1 MSKYYGVNGKKVGK
15 IGGEKY
21 YIDKGDNIVQK
32 SNKYYPVNS
41 TLIKREKFK
50 EYVLSL
56 FDIGIPQIYVLEE
69 LPEDLYPYALIFIQ
83 NEEETSIYVD
93 KEEKRTKINIESEE
107 KYDAVDIVN
116 EVPEEPRDNTVYFV
130 NDEQVNKNKKENEN
144 LDCDIYV
151 CDNNE
156 LRKVTIKDPDVDL
169 IKEVIEE
176 IKTKSLA
183 NVYNANLAINEL
195 VSTDGE
201 GKLKASGINSTTA
214 STVVNGVNTKSLK
227 NIYNTTLTADRLVYS
242 DDNGYVAASDI
253 VKSQAK
259 EVVTSVRGKCLGVI
273 YNQTLNKNKILM
285 SNSQGNVY
293 TSSIDVTTAN
303 DVISNIPN
311 KSLKYGYNNTF
322 SANQTVITDNAG
334 CLIAGRI
341 SAADMDDVVSGVKS
355 GSIKNIYDSTLTAD
369 RLMYTDN
376 NGCLAVSDLAKST
389 TKTVVDAVTTKF
401 LSSTYNTNLTA
412 NKMLGSNGSGKLYA
426 TGIDTSTANNVITGI
441 STKSF
446 KNVYNTTITANKL
459 LCTDGTGVVTTT
471 NKYTV
476 AAPLE
481 MYSNKIELGQ
491 VFDTNSGLAY
501 WKIGIDVYGRVSARQ
516 AVNMVEIL
524 GYIPTDRGSVT
535 INTPSN
541 NCALFFLNTHAGNFY
556 LAQICINTN
565 SGYRRVFEILKTSS
579 AYGLPQVIRNS
590 DTNVTIVATGNCRA
604 VIFTF
609 NTAVT

>member
-21 YIDKGDNIVQK
+21 YIDKTENIVQR
-32 SNKYYPVNS
+32 STKYYPVNS
-41 TLIKREKFK
+41 TLLKREKFK

-130 NDEQVNKNKKENEN
+130 NDDQVNKNKKANEN

-227 NIYNTTLTADRLVYS
+227 NIYNTTLTADRL
-242 DDNGYVAASDI
+242 I
-253 VKSQAK
+253 
-259 EVVTSVRGKCLGVI
+259 
-273 YNQTLNKNKILM
+273 
-285 SNSQGNVY
+285 
-293 TSSIDVTTAN
+293 
-303 DVISNIPN
+303 
-311 KSLKYGYNNTF
+311 
-322 SANQTVITDNAG
+322 
-334 CLIAGRI
+334 
-341 SAADMDDVVSGVKS
+341 
-355 GSIKNIYDSTLTAD
+355 
-369 RLMYTDN
+369 YTDN
-376 NGCLAVSDLAKST
+376 NGCLTVSDV
-389 TKTVVDAVTTKF
+389 TKTNAKAVIDGVKNKF
-401 LSSTYNTNLTA
+401 LSGTYNTNLTA

-426 TGIDTSTANNVITGI
+426 TGIDTTTASNVINGI

-446 KNVYNTTITANKL
+446 KNVYNTTITANKI
-459 LCTDGTGVVTTT
+459 LCTDGSGIVTTT

-476 AAPLE
+476 ASPLE

-491 VFDTNSGLAY
+491 VFDTAGSLGF

-516 AVNMVEIL
+516 AVSMVQIL
-524 GYIPTDRGSVT
+524 GYIHTDRGSVT
-535 INTPSN
+535 VTAPSN
-541 NCALFFLNTHAGNFY
+541 NCALFYLNTHGGNFY
-556 LAQICINTN
+556 LAIICVNTN
-565 SGYRRVFEILKTSS
+565 ASYRRVYEILKTSS
-579 AYGLPQVIRNS
+579 AYALPQIVRNS
-590 DTNVTIVATGNCRA
+590 DTSITITATGNCRA

>member
-1 MSKYYGVNGKKVGK
+1 MADYEFTAGPRKGKVYK
-15 IGGEKY
+15 EKY
-21 YIDKGDNIVQK
+21 YLRN
-32 SNKYYPVNS
+32 NKNFIQEAKKYIPINS
-41 TLIKREKFK
+41 QWLTKEEFK
-50 EYVLSL
+50 NYILSL
-56 FDIGIPQIYVLEE
+56 LDKGIPQIYVLKE
-69 LPEDLYPYALIFIQ
+69 LPEELYPYALIFVQ
-83 NEEETSIYVD
+83 NEEENSIYVD
-93 KEEKRTKINIESEE
+93 KEGIRTEIEIGGDDN
-107 KYDAVDIVN
+107 YDAVDIVN

-130 NDEQVNKNKKENEN
+130 NDDQVNKNKDKNEN

-227 NIYNTTLTADRLVYS
+227 NIYNTTLTADRLIYS
-242 DDNGYVAASDI
+242 DDNGYLAASDI
-253 VKSQAK
+253 TKAHAK
-259 EVVTSVRGKCLGVI
+259 DVITSVRGKCLGVI
-273 YNQTLNKNKILM
+273 YNTTLNHNKLLM

-293 TSSIDVTTAN
+293 TSTIDVTTAN

-322 SANQTVITDNAG
+322 SANQTVITDSAG

-341 SAADMDDVVSGVKS
+341 SAADMDDVVSGVKA
-355 GSIKNIYDSTLTAD
+355 GSVKNIYGTTLTKD
-369 RLMYTDN
+369 RLIYTDN
-376 NGCLAVSDLAKST
+376 NGCLAVSDLAKTT
-389 TKTVVDAVTTKF
+389 TKDVVDSVKNKF
-401 LSSTYNTNLTA
+401 LSATYNTNLTA
-412 NKMLGSNGSGKLYA
+412 NKILGSNGSGKLYA
-426 TGIDTSTANNVITGI
+426 TGIDTSTASNVITGI

-446 KNVYNTTITANKL
+446 KNVYNTTIAANKI
-459 LCTDGTGVVTTT
+459 LCTDGSGIVTTT
-471 NKYTV
+471 NKYKV
-476 AAPLE
+476 VYPLE
-481 MYSNKIELGQ
+481 MYSNQIELGQ
-491 VFDTNSGLAY
+491 VFDTEGALGY
-501 WKIGIDVYGRVSARQ
+501 WKIRIDVYGRVYARQ
-516 AVNMVEIL
+516 SVNMVEIL
-524 GYIPTDRGSVT
+524 GYIRTDRGSVT
-535 INTPSN
+535 VNTPSN
-541 NCALFFLNTHAGNFY
+541 NCALFFLNTHGCNFY

-579 AYGLPQVIRNS
+579 AYGLPQVTRNS
-590 DTNVTIVATGNCRA
+590 DTNVTITATGNCRA

-609 NTAVT
+609 NTGVT

>member
-21 YIDKGDNIVQK
+21 YIDKTENIVQR
-32 SNKYYPVNS
+32 STKYYPVNS
-41 TLIKREKFK
+41 TLLKREKFK

-130 NDEQVNKNKKENEN
+130 NDDQVNKNKKANEN

-227 NIYNTTLTADRLVYS
+227 NIYNTTLTADRLIYTDNNGCLTVS
-242 DDNGYVAASDI
+242 DVTKTN
-253 VKSQAK
+253 AK
-259 EVVTSVRGKCLGVI
+259 DVITSVRGKCLGII
-273 YNQTLNKNKILM
+273 YNQTLNHNKLLM

-293 TSSIDVTTAN
+293 TSDIDVTTAN

-341 SAADMDDVVSGVKS
+341 SAADMDDVVSGVKA
-355 GSIKNIYDSTLTAD
+355 GSVKNIYDSTLTAD
-369 RLMYTDN
+369 RLIYTDN
-376 NGCLAVSDLAKST
+376 NGCLTVSDV
-389 TKTVVDAVTTKF
+389 TKTNAKAVIDGVKNKF
-401 LSSTYNTNLTA
+401 LSGTYNTNLTA

-426 TGIDTSTANNVITGI
+426 TGIDTTTASNVINGI

-446 KNVYNTTITANKL
+446 KNVYNTTITANKI
-459 LCTDGTGVVTTT
+459 LCTDGSGIVTTT

-476 AAPLE
+476 ASPLE

-491 VFDTNSGLAY
+491 VFDTAGSLGF

-516 AVNMVEIL
+516 AVSMVQIL
-524 GYIPTDRGSVT
+524 GYIHTDRGSVT
-535 INTPSN
+535 VTAPSN
-541 NCALFFLNTHAGNFY
+541 NCALFYLNTHGGNFY
-556 LAQICINTN
+556 LAIICVNTN
-565 SGYRRVFEILKTSS
+565 ASYRRVYEILKTSS
-579 AYGLPQVIRNS
+579 AYALPQIVRNS
-590 DTNVTIVATGNCRA
+590 DTSITITATGNCRA

>member
-1 MSKYYGVNGKKVGK
+1 MADYEFTAGPRKGKVYK
-15 IGGEKY
+15 EKY
-21 YIDKGDNIVQK
+21 YLRN
-32 SNKYYPVNS
+32 NKNFIQEAKKYIPINS
-41 TLIKREKFK
+41 QWLTKEEFK
-50 EYVLSL
+50 NYILSL
-56 FDIGIPQIYVLEE
+56 LDKGIPQIYVLKE
-69 LPEDLYPYALIFIQ
+69 LPEELYPYALIFVQ
-83 NEEETSIYVD
+83 NEEENSIYVD
-93 KEEKRTKINIESEE
+93 KEGIRTEIEIGGDDN
-107 KYDAVDIVN
+107 YDAVDIVN

-130 NDEQVNKNKKENEN
+130 NDDQVNKNKDKNEN

-195 VSTDGE
+195 VSTDSS
-201 GKLKASGINSTTA
+201 GKLQASGINSSTA

-273 YNQTLNKNKILM
+273 YNQTLNKNKLLM

-293 TSSIDVTTAN
+293 TSSIDSNTA
-303 DVISNIPN
+303 
-311 KSLKYGYNNTF
+311 
-322 SANQTVITDNAG
+322 ATVITGITSG
-334 CLIAGRI
+334 CLKDNYSNFLPTEKVVITNASGTI
-341 SAADMDDVVSGVKS
+341 EASDIDKTTAATVVSGVNTKS
-355 GSIKNIYDSTLTAD
+355 LKNIYNSTLTSD
-369 RLMYTDN
+369 RLIYTDN
-376 NGCLAVSDLAKST
+376 NGCLTVSDLAKST

-459 LCTDGTGVVTTT
+459 LCTDGTGIVTTT

-476 AAPLE
+476 ASPLE

-590 DTNVTIVATGNCRA
+590 DTNVTIIATGNCRA

-609 NTAVT
+609 NTGVT

>member
-83 NEEETSIYVD
+83 NEQETSIYVD

-116 EVPEEPRDNTVYFV
+116 EVPEEPRNNTVYFV
-130 NDEQVNKNKKENEN
+130 NDEQVNKDKKENEN

-151 CDNNE
+151 CDNDE

-227 NIYNTTLTADRLVYS
+227 NIYNTTLTADRLIYS
-242 DDNGYVAASDI
+242 DDNGYLAASDI
-253 VKSQAK
+253 TKAHAK
-259 EVVTSVRGKCLGVI
+259 DVITSVRGKCLGII
-273 YNQTLNKNKILM
+273 YNQTLNHNKVLM

-293 TSSIDVTTAN
+293 TSAIDVTTAN

-322 SANQTVITDNAG
+322 SANQTVITDNDG

-341 SAADMDDVVSGVKS
+341 SASDMDDVVSGVKA
-355 GSIKNIYDSTLTAD
+355 GSVKNIYDSTLTAD
-369 RLMYTDN
+369 RLIYSDN
-376 NGCLAVSDLAKST
+376 NGCLAVSDV
-389 TKTVVDAVTTKF
+389 TKTNAKAVIDGVKNKF

-426 TGIDTSTANNVITGI
+426 TGIDTTTASNVINGI

-446 KNVYNTTITANKL
+446 KNVYNTTITANKI
-459 LCTDGTGVVTTT
+459 LCTDGSGVVTTT

-491 VFDTNSGLAY
+491 VFDTSGGLGH
-501 WKIGIDVYGRVSARQ
+501 WMIGIDVYGRVSARR

-524 GYIPTDRGSVT
+524 GYINTDGGSVT
-535 INTPSN
+535 VETPSN
-541 NCALFFLNTHAGNFY
+541 NCALFFLNTHGGNFY

-565 SGYRRVFEILKTSS
+565 SSFRRVFEVFKTSS
-579 AYGLPQVIRNS
+579 GYSLPRVTRNS
-590 DTNVTIVATGNCRA
+590 DTNITITATNYCRA

-609 NTAVT
+609 NTRIT

>member
-1 MSKYYGVNGKKVGK
+1 MGKTYGICDFRRGKVGDLVFRK
-15 IGGEKY
+15 VADKNIISEKP
-21 YIDKGDNIVQK
+21 N
-32 SNKYYPVNS
+32 YYPVNS
-41 TLIKREKFK
+41 AWLKREEFK

-56 FDIGIPQIYVLEE
+56 LNVGIPQIYVLKE
-69 LPEDLYPYALIFIQ
+69 LPEELYLYALIFVQ
-83 NEEETSIYVD
+83 NEEKNVIYVD
-93 KEEKRTKINIESEE
+93 KEGIRTEINIANEE

-116 EVPEEPRDNTVYFV
+116 EIPEKPRDNTVYFV
-130 NDEQVNKNKKENEN
+130 NDDQVNKDKNEN

-195 VSTDGE
+195 ISTDSN
-201 GKLKASGINSTTA
+201 GKLQASGINSTTA

-227 NIYNTTLTADRLVYS
+227 NIYNTTLTADRLIYS

-273 YNQTLNKNKILM
+273 YNQTLNKNKLLM

-293 TSSIDVTTAN
+293 TSAIDVTTAN

-322 SANQTVITDNAG
+322 SANQTVITDNDG

-341 SAADMDDVVSGVKS
+341 SASDMDDVVSGVKA
-355 GSIKNIYDSTLTAD
+355 GSVKNIYDITLTAD

-376 NGCLAVSDLAKST
+376 NGCLAVSDV
-389 TKTVVDAVTTKF
+389 TKTNTKDVVDSVKNKF

-426 TGIDTSTANNVITGI
+426 TGIDTTTASNVINGI

-446 KNVYNTTITANKL
+446 KNVYNTTITANKI
-459 LCTDGTGVVTTT
+459 LCTDGSGIVTTT

-491 VFDTNSGLAY
+491 VFDTSGGLGH
-501 WKIGIDVYGRVSARQ
+501 WMIGIDVYGRVSARR

-524 GYIPTDRGSVT
+524 GYINTDGGSVT
-535 INTPSN
+535 VETPSN
-541 NCALFFLNTHAGNFY
+541 NCALFFLNTHGGNFY

-565 SGYRRVFEILKTSS
+565 SSFRRVFEVLKTSS
-579 AYGLPQVIRNS
+579 GYSLPRVTRNS
-590 DTNVTIVATGNCRA
+590 DTNITITATNYCRA

-609 NTAVT
+609 NTRIT

>member
-1 MSKYYGVNGKKVGK
+1 MADYEFTAGPRKGKVYK
-15 IGGEKY
+15 EKY
-21 YIDKGDNIVQK
+21 YLRN
-32 SNKYYPVNS
+32 NKNFIQEAKKYIPINS
-41 TLIKREKFK
+41 QWLTKEEFK
-50 EYVLSL
+50 KYILSL
-56 FDIGIPQIYVLEE
+56 LDKGIPQIYVLKE
-69 LPEDLYPYALIFIQ
+69 LPEELYPYALIFVQ
-83 NEEETSIYVD
+83 NEEENSIYVD
-93 KEEKRTKINIESEE
+93 KEGIRTEIEIGGDDN
-107 KYDAVDIVN
+107 YDAVDIVN

-130 NDEQVNKNKKENEN
+130 NDDQVNKNKDKNEN

-195 VSTDGE
+195 VSTDSS
-201 GKLKASGINSTTA
+201 GKLQASGINSSTA

-259 EVVTSVRGKCLGVI
+259 EVVTSVRGKCLGII
-273 YNQTLNKNKILM
+273 YNQTLNHNKLLM

-293 TSSIDVTTAN
+293 TSTIDVTTAN

-322 SANQTVITDNAG
+322 SANQTVITDNSG

-341 SAADMDDVVSGVKS
+341 SATDMDTVVSGVKD
-355 GSIKNIYDSTLTAD
+355 GSIKNIYGTTLTSD
-369 RLMYTDN
+369 RLIYTDN
-376 NGCLAVSDLAKST
+376 NGCLTVSDVSKT
-389 TKTVVDAVTTKF
+389 DTKAVVDGVKNKF
-401 LSSTYNTNLTA
+401 LSATYNTNLTA

-426 TGIDTSTANNVITGI
+426 TGIDTTTASNVINGI

-446 KNVYNTTITANKL
+446 KNVYNTTITANKI
-459 LCTDGTGVVTTT
+459 LCTDGSGIVTTT

-476 AAPLE
+476 ASPLE

-491 VFDTNSGLAY
+491 VFDTNSGLGY

-535 INTPSN
+535 INTPSD
-541 NCALFFLNTHAGNFY
+541 NCALFFLNTHGGNFY
-556 LAQICINTN
+556 LAQICINKN
-565 SGYRRVFEILKTSS
+565 SSHRRVFEVLKTSS
-579 AYGLPQVIRNS
+579 RYGLPQVIRNS
-590 DTNVTIVATGNCRA
+590 DTNVTIAATGECRA

-609 NTAVT
+609 NTGIT